1 MMTRW
6 GIVIGLGGL
15 ALIITAM
22 FLPSTISNETMIDLP
37 YSGASI
43 GSGRYTET
51 YNLVRAQVREMVLHG
66 GLALMLAGVM
76 LFVGGQIEQALRDGA
91 LASRP
96 SPPVDA
102 QVAPEPA
109 MAVTNAAEQKPISST
124 GDYLFGTAIGIT
136 VILIGLVGLA
146 IAYGGKG

>member
-1 MMTRW
+1 MTRW
-6 GIVIGLGGL
+6 GIVIGLAGL

-76 LFVGGQIEQALRDGA
+76 LFVGGQIEQALRDRA

-96 SPPVDA
+96 LPHAAA
-102 QVAPEPA
+102 QGATEPA
-109 MAVTNAAEQKPISST
+109 IANAGEQKPISST